1 MNKIMLRML
10 CTFSL
15 GVAIPGAIFAAPVA
29 PVALAAPAKVVY
41 QPMPKAGRKITL
53 ATGHYF
59 TFGFEKQPKLGNA
72 IMRVELFTPAGQRD
86 RSFVLK
92 GDADMPSMRGV
103 HSAGNRTFAISAKG
117 VYLMPVELV
126 MPGDWEFRLI
136 IEKDGK
142 TLFRGAYLFDI

>member
-1 MNKIMLRML
+1 
-10 CTFSL
+10 
-15 GVAIPGAIFAAPVA
+15 
-29 PVALAAPAKVVY
+29 
-41 QPMPKAGRKITL
+41 
-53 ATGHYF
+53 
-59 TFGFEKQPKLGNA
+59 
-72 IMRVELFTPAGQRD
+72 MRVELFTAAGQRD

-103 HSAGNRTFAISAKG
+103 HSTGFRNFVISAKG

-126 MPGDWEFRLI
+126 MPGDWEFRLT